1 MGSATNQKKRTTRN
15 HILRQQDFMCANE
28 SCRKTLTYET
38 ANLYHKRSR
47 FDPDRR
53 SSSHGKHVYQVM
65 CRPCCDKL
73 SAAKEARQ
81 PIELLHFNAKRHPT
95 DEYYFIPQDCSS
107 TVELAAHNG
116 LVGGS
121 TPPGPTNP
129 SATRVP
135 RTVSDRSVRTTAP
148 VTK

>member
-1 MGSATNQKKRTTRN
+1 MGTNAKKQAARR
-15 HILRQQDFMCANE
+15 HILRQQEFKCAH
-28 SCRKTLTYET
+28 CRCLLTDAT

-53 SSSHGKHVYQVM
+53 ASSHGKHVYQVM

-73 SAAKEARQ
+73 SAAKEDRQ
-81 PIELLHFNAKRHPT
+81 PIELLHFNSKRHPT

-121 TPPGPTNP
+121 TPPGPTSP
-129 SATRVP
+129 SVLRQQEKTP
-135 RTVSDRSVRTTAP
+135 
-148 VTK
+148 